1 MSAHTTA
8 AARARKKFFRLNSLL
23 DWTTLDLSINKNKQ
37 TTKDVIERKTCIMG
51 AKRLDR
57 ITLACVCS
65 YGDVV

>member
-51 AKRLDR
+51 AKGS
-57 ITLACVCS
+57 IP
-65 YGDVV
+65 